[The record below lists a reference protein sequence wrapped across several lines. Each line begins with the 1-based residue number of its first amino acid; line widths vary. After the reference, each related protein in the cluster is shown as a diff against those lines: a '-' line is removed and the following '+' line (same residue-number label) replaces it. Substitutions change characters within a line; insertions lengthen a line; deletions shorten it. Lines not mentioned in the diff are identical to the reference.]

1 MTEKENKEIQNKF
14 NKLSIQIG
22 LNGLSFCALDSIS
35 NEILAYE
42 KIRFKTSS
50 TPYLLLKEIKEA
62 LNRTNIK
69 NTSFSE
75 IVVIH
80 KNGLFSLVPKP
91 LFDEKELPNYLKF
104 NSKIMANDHI
114 VFDELENHEMVNIYV
129 PFTNVNNYFFDLFGE
144 FEFKH
149 SASVLIPT
157 LLNQNRSSSETICY
171 AYVEEKEMEIVV
183 VSEKKLLFYNYF
195 EYSTPEDFLYYLLFV
210 LEQLNLDTTKVQ
222 LKLFGHI
229 EEGDSKY
236 ELAFKYVNH
245 VSVFVPP
252 SSSHFVDGS
261 ETSTIDFTILNT
273 L

>member
-1 MTEKENKEIQNKF
+1 MTEKEIKEIGNKN

-35 NEILAYE
+35 NDILAYE
-42 KIRFKTSS
+42 KIRFKSLS
-50 TPYLLLKEIKEA
+50 TPYLLLKEVKEA
-62 LNRTNIK
+62 LNKNNIK
-69 NTSFSE
+69 NTSFGE

-80 KNGLFSLVPKP
+80 KNPLFSLVPKT
-91 LFDEKELPNYLKF
+91 LFDENELPNYLKF
-104 NSKIMANDHI
+104 NTKIMANDHI
-114 VFDELENHEMVNIYV
+114 VFDELKNHDIINVYV

-149 SASVLIPT
+149 SGTVLIST
-157 LLNQNRSSSETICY
+157 LLSQNKASSDTVCY
-171 AYVEEKEMEIVV
+171 GYVDEKEMEIVV

-222 LKLFGHI
+222 LKLFGNI
-229 EEGDSKY
+229 EEGDSRY
-236 ELAFKYVNH
+236 ELAYRYVKNI
-245 VSVFVPP
+245 SVFVPP
-252 SSSHFVDGS
+252 SSSYFLDGS
-261 ETSTIDFTILNT
+261 ETTSIDFTILNT